1 MVFFVPFAALPGYV
15 QHGETLFSAFL
26 TAVVNLPH
34 MQDTGT
40 ASEVAAALIVVI
52 TGLVTMLARR
62 VGINPLGSGVL
73 GVCGMGMLTAA
84 PYLTGQLSSC
94 SASNFDEGFYVIWV
108 LSTAGLAVAF
118 VGGDI
123 PIVRRRAVESKA
135 AATK

>member
-40 ASEVAAALIVVI
+40 AGEVAAALIVVI

-62 VGINPLGSGVL
+62 VGINPLVSGVL

-84 PYLTGQLSSC
+84 PLPDRPVVVLFGFQLRRGILRHLGPFDRRTGDCVCRSGYTNRAQKSS
-94 SASNFDEGFYVIWV
+94 
-108 LSTAGLAVAF
+108 
-118 VGGDI
+118 
-123 PIVRRRAVESKA
+123 
-135 AATK
+135 